1 MTHLVNYGIAVK
13 FSFDDREHSFG
24 LKIFDDEFSC
34 TKIQYIDFDDEENIY
49 QETNL
54 DNVKYFKNFI
64 TGEIINVCKICDT
77 YSKAFVTTEE
87 MVDIERYVSSLK
99 QNKKMYSAKLVEFK
113 RRVSVI
119 NN

>member
-13 FSFDDREHSFG
+13 FSFEDREHRFG

-34 TKIQYIDFDDEENIY
+34 TKIQYIDFDNEENIC

-54 DNVKYFKNFI
+54 DNVKYFKNFM

-87 MVDIERYVSSLK
+87 MADIERYVSSLK
-99 QNKKMYSAKLVEFK
+99 QNKKMFNAKLAEFK

-119 NN
+119 SN